1 MMTTMVVVVMVAAT
15 MTAALRRMMVLRR
28 MTAAQRRTMMVRLM
42 EPPIPGEAM
51 RVPALRVADRKPG
64 TAARNQR
71 PQHRRRLVGMT
82 VLPVEMMAPVVTRP
96 AAARIQAEGSGLPI
110 GELLPA
116 MTDPPVIQPAA
127 PKILLGE
134 ATSAAAILQRVQVPM
149 LGLAL

>member
-15 MTAALRRMMVLRR
+15 MTAALRR
-28 MTAAQRRTMMVRLM
+28 MMVRLM

-116 MTDPPVIQPAA
+116 MTDQPPFQFPFNGPIPNDLNIINGRPQVPLPA
-127 PKILLGE
+127 PDG
-134 ATSAAAILQRVQVPM
+134 TTDGVAAALNNATDTGP
-149 LGLAL
+149 